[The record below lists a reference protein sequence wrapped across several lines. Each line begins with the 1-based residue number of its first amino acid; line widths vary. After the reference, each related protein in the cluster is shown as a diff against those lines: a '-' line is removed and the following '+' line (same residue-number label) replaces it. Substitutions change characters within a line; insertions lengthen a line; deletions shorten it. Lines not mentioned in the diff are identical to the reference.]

1 MRSRLPD
8 RRHQSHSDAAMRI
21 PSACRVAYPLHM
33 VAPVLRALVPLAA
46 LGLAGCLYPE
56 GGDDDDGQWDCTDE
70 ASRRFEVTTPTADSQ
85 IQFRV
90 DACRLD
96 ADACMSLC
104 QLVLERVG
112 MQPAV
117 TVCDVT
123 FTAKKAMLDVT
134 YLRYSNACGSDD
146 AVPLEDSPVPTGEP
160 R

>member
-1 MRSRLPD
+1 
-8 RRHQSHSDAAMRI
+8 MRI
-21 PSACRVAYPLHM
+21 PSVCPVAYPLHM
-33 VAPVLRALVPLAA
+33 VAAVLRVIVPLAA

-56 GGDDDDGQWDCTDE
+56 GGEDGDAWDCTDE
-70 ASRRFEVTTPTADSQ
+70 ASRRFEVTTPTSDSQ
-85 IQFRV
+85 VQFRV

-104 QLVLERVG
+104 ELVLERVG

-123 FTAKKAMLDVT
+123 FAAEKAMLDVT

-146 AVPLEDSPVPTGEP
+146 GGPIEDTPVPGVP